1 MNDLTGRCF
10 GKLTVLSLAP
20 KSPAQTYY
28 AKKWIC
34 RCACGKET
42 VVFGQA
48 LKSGATT
55 SCSCV
60 RRARAK
66 ENIKKAQSSGPTYGN
81 LKHGLCK
88 TSEYRIWYDMRRRCS
103 HKMRSAYKDYG
114 GRGISFCE
122 RWHSFENFLADMGP
136 RPSALHTL
144 DRKDNNGNYSPG
156 NCQWSTKKEQA
167 RNRRGNS
174 LWTSNGVTH
183 TLAYWAEI
191 LGVKHTTLS
200 SQLHKATSQEAIDA
214 ILKLR

>member
-1 MNDLTGRCF
+1 MNDLTGCCF

-28 AKKWIC
+28 SKKWVC
-34 RCACGKET
+34 HCTCGKET

-48 LKSGATT
+48 LKSGATI
-55 SCSCV
+55 SCGCV

-66 ENIKKAQSSGPTYGN
+66 ENIKKAQASGPTYGN

-103 HKMRSAYKDYG
+103 DSRRSEYKDYG

-122 RWHSFENFLADMGP
+122 RWRSFESFLADMGP
-136 RPSALHTL
+136 KPSNLHTL
-144 DRKDNNGNYSPG
+144 DRKNNDGAYNPE

-167 RNRRGNS
+167 RNRRNNS
-174 LWTSNGVTH
+174 LWTSNGTVR
-183 TLAYWAEI
+183 TLAHWAEI

-200 SQLHKATSQEAIDA
+200 SRLHKAGSQEVIDA
-214 ILKLR
+214 ILKLP